1 MIRLLFALFIASKI
15 LLFAQHTGARYL
27 IITHDDYYDIVLPLA
42 EWKTQKGLK
51 AKITKLSAIGGDST
65 QIRDYVADAYNTWLI
80 KPEYLLL
87 VGDKYQLPFP
97 RRAGLQVC
105 HTDNYYTNVT
115 GDFQN
120 EIIPGRFWVS
130 DTLQAKTVVA
140 KVMSYEKDP
149 YMEDSMWFGRG
160 VTIINLWPDPL
171 PGDSNYWNVTR
182 YAHSLM
188 INAGFN
194 LIDSLVDAYGHDSL
208 DVINAINH
216 GCSYITYRGEAWG
229 RWYHP
234 FGDIYPP
241 HMSNGYKLSIV
252 VSATCATIDGMGY
265 KWLRAGTPEE
275 PKGIVGFFGTTTGL
289 QGVSA
294 ERSALMRGT
303 LTSIFLDSLST
314 LGQAAEAGRIEY
326 FQLCG
331 DSLDYDG
338 WNCLGDPEMTVRTG
352 TPRTIQVT
360 HPSVCWT
367 GVCTVQVSVHHSSV
381 PIESALVCIK
391 SQCDTTIYHYGRTN
405 NAGQIEFID
414 TLTVTV
420 DSILVTVTARNTK
433 PYCGLIAV
441 HPGIEENQQLQEC
454 NTPFLVAYPNPC
466 RNTIYIEY
474 GLGQYAPEDMNLK
487 IYDVTGRPIK
497 VFNRLRTDQLPFNQI
512 IWDGTNSHAR
522 KLPSGVYFLK
532 LEAGDYSATEKLIL
546 LR

>member
-1 MIRLLFALFIASKI
+1 MKIAACFLFIISI
-15 LLFAQHTGARYL
+15 GYTQDDGAQYL
-27 IITHDDYYDIVLPLA
+27 IITHDDYYNALLPLA

-51 AKITKLSAIGGDST
+51 AKIKKLSEIGSDST

-87 VGDKYQLPFP
+87 VGANYQLPFP
-97 RRAGLQVC
+97 RRAGWEVC

-115 GDFQN
+115 GDFRN

-130 DTLQAKTVVA
+130 DSLQAKTVVA
-140 KVMSYEKDP
+140 KVMSYEKYP

-160 VTIINLWPDPL
+160 MTIINLDADSL

-194 LIDSLVDAYGHDSL
+194 HIDSLVDAYGYDSI
-208 DVINAINH
+208 DVINSINN

-234 FGDIYPP
+234 FGDIYPTQ
-241 HMSNGYKLSIV
+241 MSNGYKLPIV
-252 VSATCATIDGMGY
+252 VSATCATIDGIGY

-275 PKGIVGFFGTTTGL
+275 PKGIVGFYGTTTGL

-303 LTSIFLDSLST
+303 LTSIFCDSFST

-352 TPRTIQVT
+352 TPKIIQVT

-367 GVCTVQVSVHHSSV
+367 GICTVQVSVHCSSV

-391 SQCDTTIYHYGRTN
+391 AQRDSTIYHYGRTD

-414 TLTVTV
+414 TLTVAI

-433 PYCGLIAV
+433 PYCGQIEV
-441 HPGIEENQQLQEC
+441 HTGIKENQQLQKC
-454 NTPFLVAYPNPC
+454 NTPFLVVYPNPC
-466 RNTIYIEY
+466 RSTMYIEY
-474 GLGQYAPEDMNLK
+474 GLGQYAREDVYLR
-487 IYDVTGRPIK
+487 IYDVTGRLVENIFSGRSKAGMNEFYVEPGKLSTGIYFIK
-497 VFNRLRTDQLPFNQI
+497 VETDSYEETQ
-512 IWDGTNSHAR
+512 
-522 KLPSGVYFLK
+522 KV
-532 LEAGDYSATEKLIL
+532 IL
-546 LR
+546 VN

>member
-1 MIRLLFALFIASKI
+1 MNRI
-15 LLFAQHTGARYL
+15 LLPLIIFFLTISFAQDTGARYL
-27 IITHDDYYDIVLPLA
+27 IITHDDYYNALLPLA
-42 EWKTQKGLK
+42 EWKTKKGLK
-51 AKITKLSAIGGDST
+51 AKIKKLSEIGSDST

-87 VGDKYQLPFP
+87 VGANYQLPFP
-97 RRAGLQVC
+97 RRAGWEVC

-115 GDFQN
+115 GDFRN

-130 DTLQAKTVVA
+130 DSLQAKTVVA
-140 KVMSYEKDP
+140 KVMSYEKYP

-160 VTIINLWPDPL
+160 VTIINLDADSL

-194 LIDSLVDAYGHDSL
+194 HIDSLVDAYGYDSI
-208 DVINAINH
+208 DVINSINN

-234 FGDIYPP
+234 FGDIYPTQ
-241 HMSNGYKLSIV
+241 MSNGYKLPIV
-252 VSATCATIDGMGY
+252 VSATCATIDGIGY

-275 PKGIVGFFGTTTGL
+275 PKGIVGFYGTTTGL

-303 LTSIFLDSLST
+303 LTSIFCDSFST

-352 TPRTIQVT
+352 TPKIIQVT

-367 GVCTVQVSVHHSSV
+367 GICTVQVSVHCSSV

-391 SQCDTTIYHYGRTN
+391 AQRDSTIYHYGRTD

-414 TLTVTV
+414 TLTVAI

-433 PYCGLIAV
+433 PYCGQIEV
-441 HPGIEENQQLQEC
+441 HTGIKENQQLQKC
-454 NTPFLVAYPNPC
+454 NTPFLVVYPNPC
-466 RNTIYIEY
+466 RSTMYIEY
-474 GLGQYAPEDMNLK
+474 GLGQYTREDVYLR
-487 IYDVTGRPIK
+487 IYDVTGRLVENIFSGRSKAGMNEFYVEPGKLSTGIYFIK
-497 VFNRLRTDQLPFNQI
+497 VETDSYEETQ
-512 IWDGTNSHAR
+512 
-522 KLPSGVYFLK
+522 KV
-532 LEAGDYSATEKLIL
+532 IL
-546 LR
+546 VN

>member
-1 MIRLLFALFIASKI
+1 MKIAACFLFIISI
-15 LLFAQHTGARYL
+15 GYTQDDGAQYL
-27 IITHDDYYDIVLPLA
+27 IITHDDYYNALLPLA

-51 AKITKLSAIGGDST
+51 AKIKKLSEIGSDST

-87 VGDKYQLPFP
+87 VGANYQLPFP
-97 RRAGLQVC
+97 RRAGWEVC

-115 GDFQN
+115 GDFRN

-130 DTLQAKTVVA
+130 DSLQAKTVVA
-140 KVMSYEKDP
+140 KVMSYEKYP

-160 VTIINLWPDPL
+160 MTIINLDADSL

-194 LIDSLVDAYGHDSL
+194 HIDSLVDAYGYDSI
-208 DVINAINH
+208 DVINSINN

-234 FGDIYPP
+234 FGDIYPTQ
-241 HMSNGYKLSIV
+241 MSNGYKLPIV
-252 VSATCATIDGMGY
+252 VSATCATIDGIGY

-275 PKGIVGFFGTTTGL
+275 PKGIVGFYGTTTGL

-303 LTSIFLDSLST
+303 LTSIFCDSFST

-352 TPRTIQVT
+352 TPKIIQVT

-367 GVCTVQVSVHHSSV
+367 GICTVQVSVHCSSV

-391 SQCDTTIYHYGRTN
+391 AQRDSTIYHYGRTD

-414 TLTVTV
+414 TLTVAI

-433 PYCGLIAV
+433 PYCGQIEV
-441 HPGIEENQQLQEC
+441 HTGIKENQQLQKG
-454 NTPFLVAYPNPC
+454 NTPFLVVYPNPC
-466 RNTIYIEY
+466 RSTMYIEY
-474 GLGQYAPEDMNLK
+474 GLGQYAREDVYLR
-487 IYDVTGRPIK
+487 IYDVTGRLVENIFSGRSKAGMNEFYVEPGKLSTGIYFIK
-497 VFNRLRTDQLPFNQI
+497 VETDSYEETQ
-512 IWDGTNSHAR
+512 
-522 KLPSGVYFLK
+522 KV
-532 LEAGDYSATEKLIL
+532 IL
-546 LR
+546 VN